1 MLELLWNLWPVLLL
15 AGMIYALM
23 TLIQNLAGRT
33 STPYVARDRL
43 VTKTELRFFHTLREA
58 VDDDWEIF
66 AMVRI
71 ADILKV
77 PSGINKRRSWLN
89 KILSKHIDFVLCD
102 KDSLEIVA
110 GIELDDPS
118 HEREHRIQRDI
129 FVNSAFADAEIPLL
143 RIKTSKSYDAGD
155 IRKQID
161 KAV

>member
-1 MLELLWNLWPVLLL
+1 MLDLIWSLWPVLLL
-15 AGMIYALM
+15 AAMIYAII
-23 TLIQNLAGRT
+23 TLIQFLAGRT
-33 STPYVARDRL
+33 TMPYVARERL
-43 VTKTELRFFHTLREA
+43 VTKTELKFFHQLREA
-58 VDDDWEIF
+58 VNDDWEIF

-102 KDSLEIVA
+102 KESLEIVA

-118 HEREHRIQRDI
+118 HDRPHRIQRDL
-129 FVNSAFADAEIPLL
+129 FVNSAFRDAAIPLL
-143 RIKTSKSYDAGD
+143 RIKTQKSYDSAN